1 VTCLVLMCHVCDRK
15 HSYMLW
21 IRDKT
26 PAYAGDDFICDMTH
40 ACVWRRRYATH
51 MHDFYM

>member
-1 VTCLVLMCHVCDRK
+1 VLMCHVCDRK